1 MQDERDERL
10 EPDWEDR
17 LLEME
22 PDDLEE
28 DEEEDGEE
36 DGEEAASPEEAPRRP
51 GADLFEW
58 LQMLIGC
65 VLAVVL
71 FNCLARLT
79 RVDGSSMDNTLEHGE
94 MMLLWS
100 LGYQPRQGDIVVL
113 NKTAWE
119 TEQLLHNRAI
129 VKRVIAVGGQTVDID
144 YSAGVVYVD
153 GQPLDE
159 PYIREE
165 MYFPSWDP
173 MMQNTHWEIPQGSI
187 FVMGDNRNHSTD
199 SRHVQLGPV
208 DTGYVLGKA
217 VFALW
222 PMEKLGPIH

>member
-65 VLAVVL
+65 VLAAVVL

-165 MYFPSWDP
+165 MYFPYGAA
-173 MMQNTHWEIPQGSI
+173 MQHTHWEVPENSV
-187 FVMGDNRNHSTD
+187 FVMGDNRNNSTD
-199 SRHVQLGPV
+199 SRDDRLGPI
-208 DTGYVLGKA
+208 DSDYILGKA
-217 VFALW
+217 VLALW
-222 PMEKLGPIH
+222 PLDRFGTV